1 MDPFTL
7 NLLLFTGGAILFG
20 LVMLKVSDWLEKREK
35 ARAREV

>member
-7 NLLLFTGGAILFG
+7 NLLLFGIGALLFG

-35 ARAREV
+35 TQTREV

>member
-7 NLLLFTGGAILFG
+7 NLLLMGVVFVIFA

-35 ARAREV
+35 TRAREV